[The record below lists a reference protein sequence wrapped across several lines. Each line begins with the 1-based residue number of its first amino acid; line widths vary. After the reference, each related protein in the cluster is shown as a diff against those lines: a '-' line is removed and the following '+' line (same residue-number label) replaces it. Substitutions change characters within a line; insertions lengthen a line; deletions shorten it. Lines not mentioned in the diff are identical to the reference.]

1 MLSVS
6 MTRFFLLASPSP
18 LKAECI
24 LHAQEASLQKQM
36 RHLSV
41 LRDSKGRSAE
51 LKVLPQRTA
60 GVGSPMLK
68 PKRKQKFSASTGTV
82 VLKDR

>member
-1 MLSVS
+1 
-6 MTRFFLLASPSP
+6 
-18 LKAECI
+18 
-24 LHAQEASLQKQM
+24 M

-68 PKRKQKFSASTGTV
+68 PKGKQKFSASTGTV